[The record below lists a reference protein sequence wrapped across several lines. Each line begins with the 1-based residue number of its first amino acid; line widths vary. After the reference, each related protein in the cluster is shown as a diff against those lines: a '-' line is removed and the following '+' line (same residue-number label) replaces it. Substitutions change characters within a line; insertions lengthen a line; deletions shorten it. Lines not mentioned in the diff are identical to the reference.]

1 MVNKFESAP
10 VCKAGVIGSGSSNGF
25 LLVGIPHVRAVAQVQ
40 PVASSPL
47 LMCHCTHCSLVASV
61 FPVLTPL

>member
-1 MVNKFESAP
+1 MVNRFESAP
-10 VCKAGVIGSGSSNGF
+10 LCEAGVIGSDSSNGF
-25 LLVGIPHVRAVAQVQ
+25 LLVGIPHARAVAQVQ

-47 LMCHCTHCSLVASV
+47 LMRHCTLCSVVPSV